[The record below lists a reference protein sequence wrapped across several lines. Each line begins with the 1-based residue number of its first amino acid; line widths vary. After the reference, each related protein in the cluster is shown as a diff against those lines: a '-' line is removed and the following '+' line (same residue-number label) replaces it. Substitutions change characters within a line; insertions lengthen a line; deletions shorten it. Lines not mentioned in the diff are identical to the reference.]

1 MRKLSV
7 MLVAM
12 CLIAVS
18 ALAQSVIK
26 GRILDKN
33 GLPVEGASVKVK
45 GTNAGAAT
53 DKDGYYSLSVRS
65 SSVTIIVS
73 SIGFAEQEINLD
85 GKTSADVVM
94 KESSATFDVAV
105 VGSRSPKRSAMET
118 AVPVDIIPISKVMNQ
133 MGQVDLNQILQFV
146 APSFNSNRQSGS
158 DGADHVDP
166 ATLRGLGPDQ
176 TLVLING
183 KRRHQSSLVNIYG
196 SRGRG
201 NTGTDLNAIPAAAI
215 ERIEILRD
223 GASAQYGSDAIAG
236 VINIVLK
243 TTTGELTANV
253 LAGTNM
259 TGYGSSLKSEKGK
272 VLDKT
277 TDGGQLNV
285 NLNYGVKLSEKG
297 YVNFTGDFLR
307 KNKTQ
312 RPALKEL
319 YPDVYRTEFGDAS
332 YNNYSF
338 FVNSMIPI
346 KGNTSFYGFA
356 GIGRRDGDAFAWS
369 RDAGSERNVMSIYP
383 NGFNPHIQSKID
395 DRSISTGIKTKF
407 GALNADFNLTF
418 GGNRF
423 GYDVDKTLN
432 ASMGAASPTHF
443 DAGGFELNQN
453 RLGADFNRSFDKVAK
468 GFNLAFGTEFRWEQ
482 YRIFAGE
489 LNSWKGYRTVFS
501 ISGTDTVFRPAG
513 AQGFPG
519 FQPTDETRKTRT
531 SFAAYVDGELDITK
545 EWMVAGAVRAENYSD
560 FGGTFNYKVASR
572 LKVLGDKLVLRG
584 SASTGFRAP
593 SLPQINFSSTF
604 TNVQAGVIVDQVIA
618 PNSGP
623 LAKAVGIPQLKQE
636 TSVNFS
642 AGFAAKPIR
651 NLSITVDA
659 YQVTIKDRVVL
670 TGLFDASDDAIG
682 YILAGLNVGAAQF
695 FTNAVDT
702 KTQGIDAIATY
713 SNSLGKGRLTTTLA
727 ANFNKIEVEKVNTT
741 ALLAGKEDLY
751 FGPRDKAFLLA
762 SAPDHKINLGFDYRI
777 NNLNAS
783 LRFTRFSGVN
793 FTNWNNETDL
803 YQGKTTTDVSVGYT
817 YNKKYT
823 LTLGGVNIFDKYP
836 THHDPGLTET
846 GGMWESTQMGFSGA
860 FFFMRASVKL

>member
-1 MRKLSV
+1 MV
-7 MLVAM
+7 M
-12 CLIAVS
+12 CFIAVS
-18 ALAQSVIK
+18 AFAQSVIK

-45 GTNAGAAT
+45 GSNAGTST
-53 DKDGYYSLSVRS
+53 DKGGYYSLPVRNANITLVI
-65 SSVTIIVS
+65 SSV
-73 SIGFAEQEINLD
+73 GFTEQEIVLD
-85 GKTSADVVM
+85 GKTSADAM
-94 KESSATFDVAV
+94 LSESSASFDVAV

-236 VINIVLK
+236 VVNIILK
-243 TTTGELTANV
+243 TTTGELTGN
-253 LAGTNM
+253 LMTGTNM
-259 TGYGSSLKSEKGK
+259 TGYGRSLKSPMGK

-277 TDGGQLNV
+277 TDGAQFNA
-285 NLNYGVKLSEKG
+285 NLNYGIKLGDKG
-297 YVNFTGDFLR
+297 FVNFTGDYLR
-307 KNKTQ
+307 KNKTY
-312 RPALKEL
+312 RPTYKKLF
-319 YPDVYRTEFGDAS
+319 PDVYREEFGDAS
-332 YNNYSF
+332 YSNYSL
-338 FVNSMIPI
+338 FVNSVIPL
-346 KGNTSFYGFA
+346 KGNASFYGFA
-356 GIGRRDGDAFAWS
+356 GLGRRDGDAFAWT
-369 RDAGSERNVMSIYP
+369 RDAGSERNVISIYP

-395 DRSISTGIKTKF
+395 DRSISTGIKTKV
-407 GALNADFNLTF
+407 GKWNADFNLTF

-423 GYDVDKTLN
+423 AYEVDKTLN
-432 ASMGAASPTHF
+432 ASMEAASPTHF

-489 LNSWKGYRTVFS
+489 LNSWKGYPTIFNNGVF
-501 ISGTDTVFRPAG
+501 TTNRPAG

-519 FQPTDETRKTRT
+519 FQPTDATRKSRT
-531 SFAAYVDGELDITK
+531 NFGAYVDGELDVTK
-545 EWMVAGAVRAENYSD
+545 EWMIAGAVRAENYSD
-560 FGGTFNYKVASR
+560 FGSTFNYKIASR
-572 LKVLGDKLVLRG
+572 FKVIGDKLVLRG

-604 TNVQAGVIVDQVIA
+604 TNVQAGTIVDQVIA

-623 LAKAVGIPQLKQE
+623 LAKAVGIPELKQE
-636 TSVNFS
+636 TSVNLS
-642 AGFAAKPIR
+642 AGFTAKPIR
-651 NLSITVDA
+651 NLSLTVDA

-670 TGLFDASDDAIG
+670 TGLFDQSDDAIG
-682 YILAGLNVGAAQF
+682 YILASLNVGAAQF

-702 KTQGIDAIATY
+702 KTTGVDAIATY
-713 SNSLGKGRLTTTLA
+713 SNTIGKGRLTTTLA
-727 ANFNKIEVEKVNTT
+727 ANFNKIEVEKVHTT

-762 SAPDHKINLGFDYRI
+762 SAPGHKINLGFDYRI
-777 NNLNAS
+777 NDINAS

-803 YQGKTTTDVSVGYT
+803 YQGKTTTDLSVGYT
-817 YNKKYT
+817 CKKKYT
-823 LTLGGVNIFDKYP
+823 LTIGGVNIFDKYP
-836 THHDPGLTET
+836 TYHDPALTET

-860 FFFMRASVKL
+860 FFFARVGVKL